1 VSSIRARRKRRI
13 GYLVLYFT
21 ISSILFS
28 FSISIPRAAAVALED
43 PKNCSAI
50 ECYQIGYEKGY
61 TLGLRDG
68 HIDVYDPD
76 LDLCDGH
83 SQNYCNGYTQGYHDG
98 FNNICNTTKLG
109 CNNPSG

>member
-1 VSSIRARRKRRI
+1 MSRIHARRGI
-13 GYLVLYFT
+13 GYLVLYVT
-21 ISSILFS
+21 IPLLLLS
-28 FSISIPRAAAVALED
+28 FSILVHRAGAVALED

>member
-1 VSSIRARRKRRI
+1 VSINSTRRRI
-13 GYLVLYFT
+13 GCLVLYVLIPLLLLSFT
-21 ISSILFS
+21 VT
-28 FSISIPRAAAVALED
+28 IPRVTAVGLED
-43 PKNCSAI
+43 PKNCSGV

-76 LDLCDGH
+76 LNLCDEH

-109 CNNPSG
+109 CDNPSG